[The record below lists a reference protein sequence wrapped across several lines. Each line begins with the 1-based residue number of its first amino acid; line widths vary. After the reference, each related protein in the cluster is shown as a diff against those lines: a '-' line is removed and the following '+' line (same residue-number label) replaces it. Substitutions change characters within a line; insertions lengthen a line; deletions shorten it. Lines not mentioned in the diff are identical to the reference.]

1 MLPQMKLEDMVK
13 EEVEDDMDVLVL
25 KVKLNLWSKMDS
37 YKLVKIEEEDE
48 LDIWNQQ
55 NSTEVQYLNP

>member
-48 LDIWNQQ
+48 LDI
-55 NSTEVQYLNP
+55 

>member
-25 KVKLNLWSKMDS
+25 KK
-37 YKLVKIEEEDE
+37 
-48 LDIWNQQ
+48 
-55 NSTEVQYLNP
+55 EVNK

>member
-1 MLPQMKLEDMVK
+1 MKLEDMVK

-37 YKLVKIEEEDE
+37 FKLVKIEEEDE
-48 LDIWNQQ
+48 LDI
-55 NSTEVQYLNP
+55 